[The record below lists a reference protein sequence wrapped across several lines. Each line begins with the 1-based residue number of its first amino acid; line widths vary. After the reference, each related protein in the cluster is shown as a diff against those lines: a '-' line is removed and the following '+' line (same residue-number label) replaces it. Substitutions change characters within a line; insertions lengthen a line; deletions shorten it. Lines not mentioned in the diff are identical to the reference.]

1 MPLSGNKGPP
11 HTGPPNGGP
20 TIHESLRE
28 AENRS
33 LDFPATERAA
43 YIRAM
48 VNRAEE
54 LKTAG
59 RSAEDIKAQ
68 LPEFYRD
75 YPHLFDTIQQP
86 DYDRNSLQTMLALM
100 DRMGEGT
107 MNHHQATVVVGKRL
121 AQKYIRPDS
130 QS

>member
-1 MPLSGNKGPP
+1 MPLSGNALPFSRPPTSGPS
-11 HTGPPNGGP
+11 
-20 TIHESLRE
+20 IEESLRE
-28 AENRS
+28 AEGRD

-48 VNRAEE
+48 VTRAEE

-59 RSAEDIKAQ
+59 RTVEEIRRQ
-68 LPEFYRD
+68 LPEFSRD

-100 DRMGEGT
+100 DRMGQGSL
-107 MNHHQATVVVGKRL
+107 NHHQATVVVGKRL
-121 AQKYIRPDS
+121 AQKYIQPDTRS
-130 QS
+130 

>member
-1 MPLSGNKGPP
+1 MPASGNKGPP
-11 HTGPPNGGP
+11 SGPPNGGP

-59 RSAEDIKAQ
+59 RSAEDIKVQ

-75 YPHLFDTIQQP
+75 YPHLFETIQQP

-121 AQKYIRPDS
+121 AQKYIQPDS
-130 QS
+130 RP

>member
-1 MPLSGNKGPP
+1 MPASGGSQGGPRGPP
-11 HTGPPNGGP
+11 QGGP

-28 AENRS
+28 AETRS

-48 VNRAEE
+48 VSRAEE
-54 LKTAG
+54 LKAAG
-59 RSAEDIKAQ
+59 RSVEEIKSQ

-86 DYDRNSLQTMLALM
+86 GYDRNSLQTMLALM

-121 AQKYIRPDS
+121 AQKYIQPE
-130 QS
+130 